1 MKSPAEYLTG
11 PVFQLTY
18 PTGEIAESV
27 PVVTYDD
34 ALLALEEALADAEEY
49 KYLLLRAIRRNASE
63 TAVSEATIIAAEAT
77 VVPMY
82 AEAA

>member
-18 PTGEIAESV
+18 PTGEVAESV

-49 KYLLLRAIRRNASE
+49 KYLLLRAIRRNAPETVAPEATTITAE
-63 TAVSEATIIAAEAT
+63 TA

>member
-1 MKSPAEYLTG
+1 MKSPADYLTG

-18 PTGEIAESV
+18 PTGEMAESV

-34 ALLALEEALADAEEY
+34 ALRALEEALADAEEY
-49 KYLLLRAIRRNASE
+49 KYLLLRAIRRTASE
-63 TAVSEATIIAAEAT
+63 TVAPETTTITAEAT

>member
-18 PTGEIAESV
+18 PTGETDESV

-34 ALLALEEALADAEEY
+34 ALRALEEALADAEEY
-49 KYLLLRAIRRNASE
+49 KYLLLRAIRRNASD
-63 TAVSEATIIAAEAT
+63 AVAPEGTIITPEMP

>member
-18 PTGEIAESV
+18 PTGEVAESV

-34 ALLALEEALADAEEY
+34 ALRALEEALADAEEY
-49 KYLLLRAIRRNASE
+49 KYLLLRAIRRTAAQPE
-63 TAVSEATIIAAEAT
+63 EAAVSTEAVVLPFYAA
-77 VVPMY
+77 
-82 AEAA
+82 AA